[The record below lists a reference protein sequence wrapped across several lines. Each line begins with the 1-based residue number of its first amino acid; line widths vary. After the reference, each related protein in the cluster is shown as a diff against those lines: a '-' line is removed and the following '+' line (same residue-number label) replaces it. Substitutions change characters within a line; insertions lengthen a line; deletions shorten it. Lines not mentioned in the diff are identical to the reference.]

1 MNEKQGYPSSL
12 DEAEKV
18 KELEGKVANIEQGIG
33 QILSHLHGTNAQP
46 TAPNTFPPCPYPD
59 YSEDQSYQA
68 NQVSNVPTGGSPA
81 SRVEPPTPTPVPS
94 ATVPPPNPPS
104 TDSSELSEPE
114 SKRPKL
120 RQVILKDGRKI
131 SVPAVSSP
139 ATPMSLGPATDQ
151 TQPPQQMEA
160 EDLNDDWDSPIAVVP
175 EPEQEVAEPIPDPK
189 IAQTQQLVQDVN
201 TFIRTKDVHRF
212 WRQYL
217 STHLHRHV
225 GYNGWPK
232 ALQVEF
238 DTRFKGFLQDP
249 QFVSSV
255 CRKVV
260 SMELGHALSVK
271 PVVSFLVVTAGFTS
285 LALCGLDG

>member
-1 MNEKQGYPSSL
+1 
-12 DEAEKV
+12 
-18 KELEGKVANIEQGIG
+18 
-33 QILSHLHGTNAQP
+33 
-46 TAPNTFPPCPYPD
+46 
-59 YSEDQSYQA
+59 
-68 NQVSNVPTGGSPA
+68 
-81 SRVEPPTPTPVPS
+81 
-94 ATVPPPNPPS
+94 
-104 TDSSELSEPE
+104 
-114 SKRPKL
+114 
-120 RQVILKDGRKI
+120 
-131 SVPAVSSP
+131 
-139 ATPMSLGPATDQ
+139 MSLGPATDQ

-201 TFIRTKDVHRF
+201 TFIRTKDDHRF